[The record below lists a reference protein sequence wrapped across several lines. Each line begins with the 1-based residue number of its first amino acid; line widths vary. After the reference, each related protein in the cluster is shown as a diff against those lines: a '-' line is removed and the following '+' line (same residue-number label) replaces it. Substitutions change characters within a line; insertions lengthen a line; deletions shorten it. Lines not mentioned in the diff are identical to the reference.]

1 MKTFTTLTAV
11 AALIA
16 GISIASAQ
24 STMSP
29 SAGSSSGTA
38 GTSGAAGSSQQATG
52 SGRYCI
58 EATPGGALNCK
69 YASLSACQK
78 DAKAQNQNCA
88 PNPNSG
94 TTGSKQ

>member
-16 GISIASAQ
+16 GMSFASAQ

-29 SAGSSSGTA
+29 SSSGSSSGATQA
-38 GTSGAAGSSQQATG
+38 IGSGKFCIKGTSGA
-52 SGRYCI
+52 
-58 EATPGGALNCK
+58 LNCQ

-78 DAKAQNQNCA
+78 AAKGSETCST
-88 PNPNSG
+88 NPNSG